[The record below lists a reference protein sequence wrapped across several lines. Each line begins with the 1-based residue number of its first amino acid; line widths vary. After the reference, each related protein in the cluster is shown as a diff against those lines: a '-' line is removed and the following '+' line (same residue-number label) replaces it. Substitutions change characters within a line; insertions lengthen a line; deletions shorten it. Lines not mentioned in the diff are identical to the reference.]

1 MAPNAAYVLNP
12 SNASDGYGDWD
23 EDGMNNLE
31 EYQVALAEDLGRG
44 YSSECVTLHP
54 RPSPNRLA

>member
-12 SNASDGYGDWD
+12 ANASDGYGDWD

-31 EYQVALAEDLGRG
+31 EYQVAQIFGEGNFHLSLVGR
-44 YSSECVTLHP
+44 HRP
-54 RPSPNRLA
+54 R